1 MDDHCCDH
9 KTVAAYGVSQSMDEM
24 NFQRGIWCAAMD
36 GELSKVTKFLSSS
49 INPNLTDSSG
59 YTPLH
64 YASRNGHHEV
74 CEALLKGGADVD
86 FQTRGG
92 ATALHRAA
100 YMGHMSIVQL
110 LLNHRANVM
119 LQDGDGKTAL
129 HKSHLVIHTGIKL
142 VAYLTCMHATDSKSS
157 ISTNMSQTTPFQAY
171 IVMPKAC

>member
-36 GELSKVTKFLSSS
+36 GELSK
-49 INPNLTDSSG
+49 
-59 YTPLH
+59 H

>member
-129 HKSHLVIHTGIKL
+129 HKAAERQHNEITRLLIDRNEDVTKVKDNKGTLALQDCII
-142 VAYLTCMHATDSKSS
+142 
-157 ISTNMSQTTPFQAY
+157 
-171 IVMPKAC
+171 